1 MTGLKKE
8 YEKYITS
15 FVQSNPTVTRPTDIA
30 KGILKSNP
38 NLPIEDKQLIQLVF
52 RYLKK
57 NVVVPQ
63 KVEEKLIDYKIDI
76 EARKQSAREKQLE
89 KKYNMLLTDYES
101 IAEALDSALLLKEA
115 TPRRVFLENVDPGK
129 PGTAAAILQWSD
141 WHVEEVVNPS
151 TVMGLNKYNPEIAKQ
166 RVEKLVNNTVKVI
179 RSQSGSIQLD
189 LGVIWLGGDFIT
201 NYLREHD
208 MQENAMTPIEAIIYA
223 KELLIGAIEFMVAHS
238 GFKKFLFICSRGNH
252 PRLTPKMQPGNDYKM
267 NLEALLY
274 HMLEQHFAS
283 NEDIAFEIPESP
295 IGLVDVYGRK
305 IRYFHGHEIQYKDGV
320 GGLSIPL
327 NKKLQKWD
335 STIQADFN
343 LMGHYHQCYKPLKT
357 CMLNG
362 SLVGYNAYA
371 LSLACSYEPAMQ
383 SFQILDQKRGFTM
396 HTTIDCN

>member
-1 MTGLKKE
+1 MTGLKEQYDKQ
-8 YEKYITS
+8 IAA
-15 FVQSNPTVTRPTDIA
+15 FVQANPTITRPTDLARKLLIY
-30 KGILKSNP
+30 NP
-38 NLPIEDKQLIQLVF
+38 AIELSEYSLMQRIR
-52 RYLKK
+52 RYLLSLGEA
-57 NVVVPQ
+57 VSVP
-63 KVEEKLIDYKIDI
+63 EEQSIDYRVDI
-76 EARKQSAREKQLE
+76 VAKRQSAKEKQLE
-89 KKYNMLLTDYES
+89 RKYNILLTDYEKIS
-101 IAEALDSALLLKEA
+101 DALDNALLIKESGA
-115 TPRRVFLENVDPGK
+115 KQDFLLDLDTSK

-151 TVMGLNKYNPEIAKQ
+151 TVMGLNKYNPEIAKK
-166 RVEKLVNNTVKVI
+166 RVDKLVNNTVKVI
-179 RSQSGSIQLD
+179 RSQSGAIQLD

-223 KELLIGAIEFMVAHS
+223 KELLIGAIEFMIAHS

-274 HMLEQHFAS
+274 HMLEQHFSS
-283 NEDIAFEIPESP
+283 NKDVSFEIQESP
-295 IGLVDVYGRK
+295 IGMVDVYGKR

-371 LSLACSYEPAMQ
+371 LSLACSYEQAMQ
-383 SFQILDQKRGFTM
+383 SFQVLDYKRGFTM
-396 HTTIDCN
+396 HTTIDCD